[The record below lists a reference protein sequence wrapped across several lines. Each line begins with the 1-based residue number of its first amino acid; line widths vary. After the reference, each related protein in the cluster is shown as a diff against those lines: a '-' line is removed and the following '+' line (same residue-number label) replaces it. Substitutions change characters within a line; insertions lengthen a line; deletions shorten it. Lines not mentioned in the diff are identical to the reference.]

1 MSLKFQ
7 NKIKNTQRNLRLILF
22 CCLIMFFAGCSSENE
37 PQIEPTKVPIPQKT
51 IPQQQNVQN
60 IIETTKIVVATVD
73 INEIVK
79 TVIAKLPTPQLIE
92 NSSSQE
98 QIPDVKATA
107 VSVLNSI
114 LSLTPTLT
122 PLPTST
128 STPTPT
134 LTPEPTLTPTPT
146 LIPSIITLYTGSTIV
161 SQSGTQITINDATA
175 FSSRTDDGL
184 TVDILWGDGTSM
196 KNISVKDDGSIT
208 AKHTYTKA
216 GIFPVKFIVTN
227 QHGVNV
233 FEEINYVINDDK

>member
-1 MSLKFQ
+1 MPQ
-7 NKIKNTQRNLRLILF
+7 NPN
-22 CCLIMFFAGCSSENE
+22 
-37 PQIEPTKVPIPQKT
+37 P
-51 IPQQQNVQN
+51 
-60 IIETTKIVVATVD
+60 
-73 INEIVK
+73 
-79 TVIAKLPTPQLIE
+79 
-92 NSSSQE
+92 
-98 QIPDVKATA
+98 

-196 KNISVKDDGSIT
+196 KNISVKDKLKPRKVIGLNPWRTSQVYYLKHINLTFKTKKNFLGASFEDGLETQKIL
-208 AKHTYTKA
+208 K
-216 GIFPVKFIVTN
+216 
-227 QHGVNV
+227 NV
-233 FEEINYVINDDK
+233 FISSKEKKFKKI

>member
-22 CCLIMFFAGCSSENE
+22 CSLIIFFSGCSSENE
-37 PQIEPTKVPIPQKT
+37 PNIEPTKVPIPQIT
-51 IPQQQNVQN
+51 TPQKQNDQK
-60 IIETTKIVVATVD
+60 IIETTKIIVATVD
-73 INEIVK
+73 INKIVE
-79 TVIAKLPTPQLIE
+79 TVIAKLPTPQVIE
-92 NSSSQE
+92 TSSSQ

-122 PLPTST
+122 PFPTNT
-128 STPTPT
+128 PTPTPT
-134 LTPEPTLTPTPT
+134 LTPKPTFTPTPT
-146 LIPSIITLYTGSTIV
+146 LIPSIITLFTGSTIV
-161 SQSGTQITINDATA
+161 SQSGTQITVNDASA
-175 FSSRTDDGL
+175 FSTRTDDGL

-196 KNISVKDDGSIT
+196 KNIAVKDDGSIT

>member
-7 NKIKNTQRNLRLILF
+7 NKIKNTERNLRLILF
-22 CCLIMFFAGCSSENE
+22 CSLIIFFAGCSSENE
-37 PQIEPTKVPIPQKT
+37 TNIEPTKVPIPQKT
-51 IPQQQNVQN
+51 IPQQQNNQN

-73 INEIVK
+73 INKIVE

-92 NSSSQE
+92 NSPPQQ

-128 STPTPT
+128 YTPTPT

-196 KNISVKDDGSIT
+196 KNITVKDDGSIT

-227 QHGVNV
+227 QHGVSIFN
-233 FEEINYVINDDK
+233 EINYVINDDK

>member
-7 NKIKNTQRNLRLILF
+7 NKIKNTQRDLILILF
-22 CCLIMFFAGCSSENE
+22 CSLIIFFAGCSSENE
-37 PQIEPTKVPIPQKT
+37 TNNIEPTKVPIPQIT
-51 IPQQQNVQN
+51 TPQKQNEN
-60 IIETTKIVVATVD
+60 IIETTKIIVATVD
-73 INEIVK
+73 INKIVE
-79 TVIAKLPTPQLIE
+79 TVIAKLPTPQVIE
-92 NSSSQE
+92 ASSTQ

-122 PLPTST
+122 PFPTN
-128 STPTPT
+128 TPTATPT
-134 LTPEPTLTPTPT
+134 LTPEPTFTPTPT
-146 LIPSIITLYTGSTIV
+146 LIPSIITLFTGSTIV
-161 SQSGTQITINDATA
+161 SQSGTQITVNDASA
-175 FSSRTDDGL
+175 FSTRTDDGL